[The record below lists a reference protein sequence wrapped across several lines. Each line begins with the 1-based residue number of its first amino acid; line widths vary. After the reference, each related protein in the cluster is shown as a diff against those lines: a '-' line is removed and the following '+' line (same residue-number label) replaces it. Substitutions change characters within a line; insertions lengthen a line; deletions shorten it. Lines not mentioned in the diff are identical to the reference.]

1 MTRKRATVDH
11 SSPEISKKSNR
22 SKVFQTFQAYRGC
35 EVWKKEEKK
44 GREGKIRLSSFFTQG
59 SLSTNERTFHVRL
72 RLKGRRGRGVCC
84 NHVTHT
90 LQDEATGFDIGLKLY
105 SNCSFLPKDFHGRIL
120 GGEIGNKNMI
130 FQAFSFYSIL

>member
-1 MTRKRATVDH
+1 M
-11 SSPEISKKSNR
+11 
-22 SKVFQTFQAYRGC
+22 
-35 EVWKKEEKK
+35 
-44 GREGKIRLSSFFTQG
+44 
-59 SLSTNERTFHVRL
+59 
-72 RLKGRRGRGVCC
+72 CC